1 MMRTKGQNRF
11 MFALTAA
18 LVAVVALGGVAVATP
33 ASGLTSTTIASGTLD
48 PVNFLVKNGDWMAH
62 LRTKGESTLT
72 VVENRVAPGGSF
84 GWHSH
89 PGPSLVIVKAGT
101 LTFYEAS
108 DPNCTPSV
116 HSAGDAYVDEGT
128 DVHIARN
135 ETQAEAIVIVTR
147 IIPVGSAPRIDEP
160 DPGTCPF

>member
-1 MMRTKGQNRF
+1 MRNRFLLGLAAALLGVSALGGNVLATPAALVNSTTLATGSLDPINLNIKNGEWKTEIRTKGQ
-11 MFALTAA
+11 
-18 LVAVVALGGVAVATP
+18 
-33 ASGLTSTTIASGTLD
+33 TS
-48 PVNFLVKNGDWMAH
+48 
-62 LRTKGESTLT
+62 LT

-89 PGPSLVIVKAGT
+89 PGPSLVIVKTGT
-101 LTFYEAS
+101 LTFYLAS
-108 DPNCTPSV
+108 DPTCTPTE

-135 ETQAEAIVIVTR
+135 ESAADAVVIVTR
-147 IIPVGSAPRIDEP
+147 LIPEGSTPRIDEP

>member
-1 MMRTKGQNRF
+1 MRNRF
-11 MFALTAA
+11 LIAIAAAA
-18 LVAVVALGGVAVATP
+18 LGAVAFGGIALATP
-33 ASGLTSTTIASGTLD
+33 ASLVTSTTLATGSLD
-48 PVNFLVKNGDWMAH
+48 PINLNIKNGDWKTEI
-62 LRTKGESTLT
+62 RTKGKSSLT

-101 LTFYEAS
+101 LTFYLAS
-108 DPNCTPSV
+108 DPTCTPSV

-135 ETQAEAIVIVTR
+135 EGTVDAVVIVTR
-147 IIPVGSAPRIDEP
+147 LIPEGSAPRIDEP
-160 DPGTCPF
+160 DPGTCSF

>member
-1 MMRTKGQNRF
+1 MRNRFLIAIAAAALGAVAFGGIALATPASLVTSTTLATGSLDPINLNIKNGNWKTEIRTKGQ
-11 MFALTAA
+11 
-18 LVAVVALGGVAVATP
+18 
-33 ASGLTSTTIASGTLD
+33 SS
-48 PVNFLVKNGDWMAH
+48 
-62 LRTKGESTLT
+62 LT

-101 LTFYEAS
+101 LTFYLAD
-108 DPNCTPSV
+108 DPTCTPSV

-135 ETQAEAIVIVTR
+135 EGTVDAIVIVTR
-147 IIPVGSAPRIDEP
+147 LIPEGAVPRIDEP
-160 DPGTCPF
+160 DPGTCSF

>member
-1 MMRTKGQNRF
+1 M
-11 MFALTAA
+11 
-18 LVAVVALGGVAVATP
+18 
-33 ASGLTSTTIASGTLD
+33 
-48 PVNFLVKNGDWMAH
+48 
-62 LRTKGESTLT
+62 T

-108 DPNCTPSV
+108 DPTCTPSV

-128 DVHIARN
+128 DVHVARN
-135 ETQAEAIVIVTR
+135 EGTVDAVVIVTR
-147 IIPVGSAPRIDEP
+147 IIP
-160 DPGTCPF
+160 

>member
-1 MMRTKGQNRF
+1 MRNRFLIGIAAAALGAVAFGGIALATPASLVTSTTLATGSLDPINLNIKNGAWKTEIRTKGQ
-11 MFALTAA
+11 
-18 LVAVVALGGVAVATP
+18 
-33 ASGLTSTTIASGTLD
+33 SS
-48 PVNFLVKNGDWMAH
+48 
-62 LRTKGESTLT
+62 LT

-101 LTFYEAS
+101 LTFYLAS
-108 DPNCTPSV
+108 DPTCTPSR

-135 ETQAEAIVIVTR
+135 EGTVDAIVIVTR
-147 IIPVGSAPRIDEP
+147 LIPAGSAPRIDEP
-160 DPGTCPF
+160 DPGNCSF

>member
-1 MMRTKGQNRF
+1 MRTRFLVAIAAAFLGVAALGGIVSATPASLVTSTTLATGSLDEINLNIKNGNWKTEIRTKGQ
-11 MFALTAA
+11 
-18 LVAVVALGGVAVATP
+18 
-33 ASGLTSTTIASGTLD
+33 SS
-48 PVNFLVKNGDWMAH
+48 
-62 LRTKGESTLT
+62 LT

-108 DPNCTPSV
+108 DPTCSPSV
-116 HSAGDAYVDEGT
+116 HTVGDAYVDEGT
-128 DVHIARN
+128 DVHVARN
-135 ETQAEAIVIVTR
+135 EGTVEAIVIVTR
-147 IIPVGSAPRIDEP
+147 LIPEGSAPRIDGP